1 LTRNLEQEEHARM
14 SEVVKVMI
22 AKKCLSARFPS
33 DLVRKRDGKR
43 DPRHSQSVSHHCV
56 LTTQKTS
63 AGMGKLTVKKYEN
76 VKQKI
81 PPSSSC
87 ATLLR
92 SNRKLISRTQLRIER
107 AATGAKKRRRNGTTS
122 HEEGGSGQ
130 ARNAR
135 TGAIDPI
142 RSQTNH

>member
-1 LTRNLEQEEHARM
+1 M
-14 SEVVKVMI
+14 SEVLKVMI
-22 AKKCLSARFPS
+22 AKKKPKKGA
-33 DLVRKRDGKR
+33 
-43 DPRHSQSVSHHCV
+43 
-56 LTTQKTS
+56 T
-63 AGMGKLTVKKYEN
+63 AGMGKLTLKMYEN
-76 VKQKI
+76 VKQTTSS
-81 PPSSSC
+81 SSSC

-92 SNRKLISRTQLRIER
+92 SNQKLISRTQLRIER
-107 AATGAKKRRRNGTTS
+107 AATGAKNRRRNGTAS